1 MQKTCSVCFPR
12 RKKINY
18 SSSSISFDTYLC
30 LLMRL
35 RRTLFLQT
43 VKPVQRR
50 PCGFSE
56 RPLTVATAPLLCLLV
71 ADIVLG
77 ATQPAGSVLGT
88 RDCQLQ
94 VLFHCLAY
102 LIVSHVFLFC
112 LMKKKKIYNLK
123 CHVIFLFSLKKNKNI

>member
-1 MQKTCSVCFPR
+1 MQKTRSVCFLR
-12 RKKINY
+12 RKKNY
-18 SSSSISFDTYLC
+18 SSSSLSFVTCLC

-35 RRTLFLQT
+35 RRTVFLQT
-43 VKPVQRR
+43 AIPVQRR
-50 PCGFSE
+50 PSGLSE
-56 RPLTVATAPLLCLLV
+56 RPLTVATVPLLCLLV

-102 LIVSHVFLFC
+102 LVVSRVILFC
-112 LMKKKKIYNLK
+112 LMKKKIYFIILNAML
-123 CHVIFLFSLKKNKNI
+123 FLFFP

>member
-1 MQKTCSVCFPR
+1 MSEFSRGINLCFLISHAEDTLCLLPEE
-12 RKKINY
+12 KKKNH
-18 SSSSISFDTYLC
+18 SSSSVSFVTCLC

-43 VKPVQRR
+43 AIPVLRR
-50 PCGFSE
+50 PSGLSE
-56 RPLTVATAPLLCLLV
+56 RPLTVATVPLLCLLV

-102 LIVSHVFLFC
+102 LIVSRVILFC
-112 LMKKKKIYNLK
+112 LMKKK
-123 CHVIFLFSLKKNKNI
+123 NIL